1 MVKKQ
6 ASSFVCSNCGGNFEQ
21 WFGRCPD
28 CGEWNTLKSFNA
40 PVPGN
45 NPSGLDTSVTP
56 SKFISLQE
64 AGKGSITRIS
74 SGSKEIDRVLG
85 GGFAR
90 GSVVLVSGEPGIGK
104 STLLLSLLGS
114 LSKNRIAV
122 AYASAEE
129 DGVHVALRAKRLKLS
144 MQTLLFSS
152 DNQVDAL
159 IQGLQQAHKTTPLGV
174 VVFDSLQ
181 TLYASGSDTTSG
193 SLSQSKEVLTRI
205 IHFAKEEQIT
215 CIVVGHVTK
224 EGDIAGPKFLEHMV
238 DTVLFIEGESRS
250 HLRILRSLKNRF
262 GSTQETGF
270 FELGEEGI
278 HEVAN
283 PSEYFLDWGNAKT
296 AEAGRAER
304 RSSEAGKTAVGVR
317 EGPRIVFAT
326 IEALAVT
333 SHLAFPKRV
342 GKGVDGK
349 RLEVILAILKK
360 HLGLTIDSF
369 DVYVNVSGGLTV
381 RDPLADLG
389 IAAAVYSAITG
400 YRFPERSL
408 FLGEVGLLGA
418 LRKSRDSDSIVKE
431 ARRLGFTTF
440 YTPHEIAHI
449 RLLKSFS

>member
-6 ASSFVCSNCGGNFEQ
+6 TSSFVCSNCGGNFEQ

-40 PVPGN
+40 PIPGN

-56 SKFISLQE
+56 SRFISLQE
-64 AGKGSITRIS
+64 AGRGSITRIS

-104 STLLLSLLGS
+104 STLLLSILGS
-114 LSKNRIAV
+114 LSKKSVAV

-144 MQTLLFSS
+144 MQSMLFSS
-152 DNQVDAL
+152 DNQIDAL
-159 IQGLQQAHKTTPLGV
+159 IQGLQMAHKTTPLGV

-181 TLYASGSDTTSG
+181 TLYASGSDNTSG

-205 IHFAKEEQIT
+205 INFAKQEQIT

-283 PSEYFLDWGNAKT
+283 PSEYFLDWGTTKL
-296 AEAGRAER
+296 AEPGR
-304 RSSEAGKTAVGVR
+304 TAVGVR

-342 GKGVDGK
+342 GKGVDAK

-389 IAAAVYSAITG
+389 IAAAVYSAIKG
-400 YRFPERSL
+400 FRFPERSL

-440 YTPHEIAHI
+440 YTPHEVAHI
-449 RLLKSFS
+449 RLLKTFS

>member
-28 CGEWNTLKSFNA
+28 CGQWNTLKSFNA

-45 NPSGLDTSVTP
+45 NPSGLDTSVSP
-56 SKFISLQE
+56 SRFISLQE

-104 STLLLSLLGS
+104 STLLLSILGS
-114 LSKNRIAV
+114 LSKNSVAV

-144 MQTLLFSS
+144 MQSMLFSS
-152 DNQVDAL
+152 DNQIDAL
-159 IQGLQQAHKTTPLGV
+159 IQGLQLAHKTTPLGV

-181 TLYASGSDTTSG
+181 TLYASGTDTTSG

-205 IHFAKEEQIT
+205 INFAKEEQIT

-283 PSEYFLDWGNAKT
+283 PSEYFLDWGEGGPSSVKT
-296 AEAGRAER
+296 TAGEAGR
-304 RSSEAGKTAVGVR
+304 TAVGVR

-342 GKGVDGK
+342 GKGVDTK

-360 HLGLTIDSF
+360 HLGLVIDSF

-389 IAAAVYSAITG
+389 IAAAVYSAIKG
-400 YRFPERSL
+400 YCFPERSL

-440 YTPHEIAHI
+440 YTPREIAHI
-449 RLLKSFS
+449 RLLKTFS

>member
-6 ASSFVCSNCGGNFEQ
+6 ISSFVCSNCGGNFEQ

-28 CGEWNTLKSFNA
+28 CGEWNSLKSFNA
-40 PVPGN
+40 PVPRN

-104 STLLLSLLGS
+104 STLLLSILGS

-144 MQTLLFSS
+144 MQSMLFSS

-283 PSEYFLDWGNAKT
+283 PSEYFLDWGNTKL
-296 AEAGRAER
+296 AESGR
-304 RSSEAGKTAVGVR
+304 TAVGVR

-342 GKGVDGK
+342 GKGVDTK

-389 IAAAVYSAITG
+389 IAAAVYGAITG

-449 RLLKSFS
+449 RLLKSFA